1 MSLRIRNLMLI
12 SFLVLIWL
20 FGMSWGHLSASER
33 TILIGPKTIGPGWK
47 DAFAQPYV
55 VTREQIKELLK

>member
-1 MSLRIRNLMLI
+1 MRHFCLSLLI
-12 SFLVLIWL
+12 VLV
-20 FGMSWGHLSASER
+20 SWGQLSASEK

>member
-1 MSLRIRNLMLI
+1 MLI
-12 SFLVLIWL
+12 RFLVFIWL

-33 TILIGPKTIGPGWK
+33 TILIDPKTIGPGWK